1 MLKTIQQKLREAS
14 ILDDKEPILSFIQV
28 LDLAKL
34 PQNQFKKFTQE
45 ELANLLSSGKVY
57 YLLASS
63 ELKNVQNY
71 FKKCSSFDFYILNQ
85 SQSDRKRLTT
95 DDLFDKSERE
105 NARFQTKTHMEFE
118 RDKNNHKTR
127 LQTK

>member
-45 ELANLLSSGKVY
+45 ELANLLSSGKVN

-63 ELKNVQNY
+63 E
-71 FKKCSSFDFYILNQ
+71 
-85 SQSDRKRLTT
+85 
-95 DDLFDKSERE
+95 
-105 NARFQTKTHMEFE
+105 
-118 RDKNNHKTR
+118 
-127 LQTK
+127 

>member
-1 MLKTIQQKLREAS
+1 MLKTIQQKLHEAS

-45 ELANLLSSGKVY
+45 ELASLLSSGKVY

-63 ELKNVQNY
+63 EKICCFIFQVLKKFLHV
-71 FKKCSSFDFYILNQ
+71 FFFSL
-85 SQSDRKRLTT
+85 
-95 DDLFDKSERE
+95 KS
-105 NARFQTKTHMEFE
+105 KS
-118 RDKNNHKTR
+118 K
-127 LQTK
+127 